1 MSTDRAVLALLAD
14 LATRSPE
21 SAAWA
26 RRQYDLGTL
35 DIEIDYADDVA
46 RLSMAALPTIEL
58 PLPVGWL
65 A

>member
-1 MSTDRAVLALLAD
+1 MTADRAVLALLAG

-35 DIEIDYADDVA
+35 GIEIDYAEDVA
-46 RLSMAALPTIEL
+46 RLSMPDLPVIEL

-65 A
+65 T